1 METDLCPQRSESQ
14 DKCSN
19 NDRDSQFTESRETPG
34 EPEKQEEE
42 VTCVIERVE
51 SPPQPEVAHTSSPA
65 DGAVEPNIDDLN
77 SVSKVDQTQEWPPVP
92 EHELATQT
100 ESVACQEGV
109 DTNTETREDVLT
121 HVQDAEGV
129 QQEGCAVE
137 HPLDSHD
144 DSDVFLSENS
154 EEQNTDCKP
163 VAESIGNAQNIQ
175 QEALE
180 PNKTTSLNENE
191 AEQQVCDDAPPLD
204 TVTGEPANP
213 ERESRA
219 YSSTEDQEPLTGA
232 RRDGEREE
240 GRERGDTGEE
250 RKQTGGAEEER
261 HAGEAEAHSDAETE
275 RKDGKMDVD
284 ESQSDSGVSA
294 DFCPNSTTDASDCP
308 ANPESPKNETPIERE
323 IRLALMREQ
332 NLRRARGLDDAPDRA
347 KEFVEI
353 PTRRPIL
360 SQDPKRS
367 PSLDKDRQFAG
378 KKMQM
383 EICAEAEREKV
394 LVDSGRLPGF
404 YDKGMEVQ
412 VQEKK
417 LLFESIQDPNGRSN
431 STSGEQAAAIQD
443 FECSVDIK
451 QRMMQFSQNPPSP
464 PAAAEPE
471 GWKSD
476 PPVGPGLTESIT
488 AQVII
493 IETNTIFTPVSNS
506 NGARET
512 TSGTDGGSTADQK
525 VSSSEPV
532 GTTRQQSFEDDQS
545 LVKENPFFKLRSS
558 AMLPQ
563 VEQDI
568 KEAKERERELQV
580 QRSSVYGGAAV
591 EPEAE
596 RKGMEIGEPTQI
608 DSGMGGR
615 EKIERRVEEEI
626 ISPSEEILSPS
637 AKETNLNL
645 TACQAEAS
653 TTPTSGESLETPP
666 SRVTPV
672 VLCVC
677 VRKMRFMMD
686 DSKKLTVK
694 ASRTPRQRNPL
705 LDRWESGM
713 VNGLVEDSN

>member
-1 METDLCPQRSESQ
+1 METDLCPERSESQ
-14 DKCSN
+14 DKCN
-19 NDRDSQFTESRETPG
+19 NDDRDSQFTENRETPG

-42 VTCVIERVE
+42 ATCVIERVE
-51 SPPQPEVAHTSSPA
+51 TPPQPDGPHSSSPA

-77 SVSKVDQTQEWPPVP
+77 NESNVDQTQEWPPVP

-100 ESVACQEGV
+100 ESVACQEAV
-109 DTNTETREDVLT
+109 DANTETGEDVLT
-121 HVQDAEGV
+121 HVQVAEGV

-137 HPLDSHD
+137 HHLDSHD

-163 VAESIGNAQNIQ
+163 VAESIGNAPNIQ

-191 AEQQVCDDAPPLD
+191 VEQQVCYDAPPLD

-219 YSSTEDQEPLTGA
+219 CCSTEDQEPLTMTGA

-261 HAGEAEAHSDAETE
+261 QAGEAEAHSDAKTE

-284 ESQSDSGVSA
+284 ESQSDSGVSV
-294 DFCPNSTTDASDCP
+294 DFSPNSMTDASDCP
-308 ANPESPKNETPIERE
+308 AKPESPQNETPIERE
-323 IRLALMREQ
+323 IRLAVMREQ
-332 NLRRARGLDDAPDRA
+332 NLRRDRGLDDAPDRA

-353 PTRRPIL
+353 PTRKPIL

-383 EICAEAEREKV
+383 EISAEAEREKV
-394 LVDSGRLPGF
+394 LVDLGRLPGF

-417 LLFESIQDPNGRSN
+417 LLFESLQDPNGRSN
-431 STSGEQAAAIQD
+431 STSGEQAAAVQD

-471 GWKSD
+471 GSKSD
-476 PPVGPGLTESIT
+476 PPVGPGLTEST
-488 AQVII
+488 RAQVII
-493 IETNTIFTPVSNS
+493 IETNTIFTPVPDSNS
-506 NGARET
+506 ARET
-512 TSGTDGGSTADQK
+512 TSRTDGGSRTDHN
-525 VSSSEPV
+525 VSFSEPV
-532 GTTRQQSFEDDQS
+532 VTTQQQSFEDKDDQS

-580 QRSSVYGGAAV
+580 QRSSLYGEAAV
-591 EPEAE
+591 EPESE
-596 RKGMEIGEPTQI
+596 RKGMEIDEPTQI

-615 EKIERRVEEEI
+615 EKTERRVEEEI
-626 ISPSEEILSPS
+626 ISHSEEILSPS

-645 TACQAEAS
+645 TACQSEVS
-653 TTPTSGESLETPP
+653 TTPTSGESLETP
-666 SRVTPV
+666 RVTAV
-672 VLCVC
+672 VLCACEANV
-677 VRKMRFMMD
+677 VYD
-686 DSKKLTVK
+686 
-694 ASRTPRQRNPL
+694 
-705 LDRWESGM
+705 G
-713 VNGLVEDSN
+713 